1 MHIYTSGSAME
12 NEPNQNLADNFEHRP
27 NEPATRND
35 LRTLATLVDRRFN
48 KVDLQFQTMQTMFK
62 EEMFEFRESMH
73 RDMSDFRE
81 SMRKEM
87 FEFRESMR
95 KEMFEFRESMR
106 KDMSDFKDMMRK
118 ETSDSKEAMRKDMYK
133 FAGFLTV
140 TVISAIGVFGAF
152 VR

>member
-1 MHIYTSGSAME
+1 ME
-12 NEPNQNLADNFEHRP
+12 NEPKENLADNFEHRP
-27 NEPATRND
+27 NETATRND

-62 EEMFEFRESMH
+62 EEMFEFRESM
-73 RDMSDFRE
+73 
-81 SMRKEM
+81 RKEM
-87 FEFRESMR
+87 FEFREAMR
-95 KEMFEFRESMR
+95 KEMSDFRESMR

-118 ETSDSKEAMRKDMYK
+118 ETSDSKESMRKDMYK